1 MLSLL
6 SIAALVF
13 VLVLMIDR
21 AACRYPAESP
31 LFLSLCC
38 FGIVIG
44 GGVLILLGGVY
55 ASAMLAIPLAI
66 APTRRA
72 MYSVVMVISW
82 SELNG
87 LSYRNQYERRSVPSS
102 LVRNLIAL
110 RDGVNLSDVSDYEE
124 EQYRLLT
131 RKIGLQALQ
140 LCIQS
145 RIEASTPMVHAIYQW
160 QVSFGT
166 SEESLNLVCGK
177 DEYSDTLSALQAGS
191 KAILDYLS
199 CN

>member
-1 MLSLL
+1 M
-6 SIAALVF
+6 
-13 VLVLMIDR
+13 
-21 AACRYPAESP
+21 
-31 LFLSLCC
+31 
-38 FGIVIG
+38 
-44 GGVLILLGGVY
+44 
-55 ASAMLAIPLAI
+55 
-66 APTRRA
+66 RA

-87 LSYRNQYERRSVPSS
+87 LSYRNQYERRNVPSS
-102 LVRNLIAL
+102 LIRNLIAL
-110 RDGVNLSDVSDYEE
+110 RDGVNLSNVSDYEE

-145 RIEASTPMVHAIYQW
+145 RIDASTPMVRAIYQW
-160 QVSFGT
+160 QASFGT
-166 SEESLNLVCGK
+166 SDEDFNLVCNK
-177 DEYSDTLSALQAGS
+177 DEFPDTLSALQAGS